1 MLMMGI
7 KRRPSGGCLH
17 AVGRRAARW
26 GYNQF
31 EFEIVQRAVSS
42 CKIEYAR
49 WMSLVA
55 MRLLRLEV
63 AASRRREVCGNT
75 LVSPFTGCSMYHYLS
90 VYPAQI
96 SQFPGS
102 FRYAVQ
108 NGPGRWQPKTGHT
121 PRALL
126 VQSVSLVGRQV

>member
-26 GYNQF
+26 GYKQF
-31 EFEIVQRAVSS
+31 EIEIFQRAVSP
-42 CKIEYAR
+42 CNIEYAR

-63 AASRRREVCGNT
+63 AAPGEVCGNT
-75 LVSPFTGCSMYHYLS
+75 LVSPFTGCSMYHHLS

-108 NGPGRWQPKTGHT
+108 TYGPGRWQPKTGHT

-126 VQSVSLVGRQV
+126 VQSVSLGGRKV